1 MTTRKHPHDPNE
13 PERRHEMVEAPG
25 RAQGAPSD
33 TKVVSSMEDKIG
45 ELESE
50 LAESKDRRL
59 RLAADFDNFKKR
71 TRQEQL
77 DTIQH
82 ASADLIARLLP
93 ALDDL
98 HKALDHKPGG
108 VDEGWVK
115 GLELSVR
122 KLDEALGAHG
132 LEPIQAVGAQFDP
145 KLHEAI
151 GYEES
156 AEHPEDTVTSELRRG
171 YRIRDRVVRPALV
184 KVARPPELPASDSQ
198 IPTR

>member
-1 MTTRKHPHDPNE
+1 MTTRKHPHDPLE
-13 PERRHEMVEAPG
+13 PEMRSETIDAPDSRAVASTEA
-25 RAQGAPSD
+25 
-33 TKVVSSMEDKIG
+33 KIAD
-45 ELESE
+45 LESG
-50 LAESKDRRL
+50 LAETKDRYL

-71 TRQEQL
+71 TRQGQL

-98 HKALDHKPGG
+98 RKALDHTPEG
-108 VDEGWVK
+108 VDDAWVK

-122 KLDEALGAHG
+122 KLEEALGAHG
-132 LEPIQAVGAQFDP
+132 LEPIQAVGQSFDP

-156 AEHPEDTVTSELRRG
+156 AEHAEDTVTSELRRG

-184 KVARPPELPASDSQ
+184 KLARPRELPSSD
-198 IPTR
+198 T

>member
-13 PERRHEMVEAPG
+13 PDRLSETVEAPES
-25 RAQGAPSD
+25 RLI
-33 TKVVSSMEDKIG
+33 SSMESKIA
-45 ELESE
+45 ELESAV
-50 LAESKDRRL
+50 AEAKDRYL
-59 RLAADFDNFKKR
+59 RTAADFDNFRKR
-71 TRQEQL
+71 SRQQQL
-77 DTIQH
+77 ETIQH

-98 HKALDHKPGG
+98 RKALDHKPEG
-108 VDEGWVK
+108 VDESWAK

-122 KLDEALGAHG
+122 KLEEALSAHG
-132 LEPIQAVGAQFDP
+132 LEPIHAVGVPFDP

-156 AEHPEDTVTSELRRG
+156 SEHPEDTVTSELRRG

-184 KVARPPELPASDSQ
+184 KVARPPERQASDE
-198 IPTR
+198 

>member
-1 MTTRKHPHDPNE
+1 MTTRKHPHDPHE
-13 PERRHEMVEAPG
+13 PEGRSETVEPPDS
-25 RAQGAPSD
+25 RA
-33 TKVVSSMEDKIG
+33 VSSMETKIA
-45 ELESE
+45 ELESA
-50 LAESKDRRL
+50 LAEAKDRRL

-77 DTIQH
+77 ETIQH

-98 HKALDHKPGG
+98 HKALDHKPKG
-108 VDEGWVK
+108 VDEAWVK

-122 KLDEALGAHG
+122 KLDEALSAHG
-132 LEPIQAVGAQFDP
+132 LEPIEAVGARFDP

-151 GYEES
+151 GSEES
-156 AEHPEDTVTSELRRG
+156 TEHPEDTVTSELRRG

-184 KVARPPELPASDSQ
+184 KVARPPEPPAPDDS
-198 IPTR
+198 TA

>member
-1 MTTRKHPHDPNE
+1 MTTRKHPHDPHEAEGRSETVE
-13 PERRHEMVEAPG
+13 PPDS
-25 RAQGAPSD
+25 RAV
-33 TKVVSSMEDKIG
+33 TSMETKIA

-50 LAESKDRRL
+50 LAEARDRRL

-77 DTIQH
+77 ETIQH
-82 ASADLIARLLP
+82 ASADLIGRLLP

-98 HKALDHKPGG
+98 HKALDHKPEG
-108 VDEGWVK
+108 VDEAWVK

-122 KLDEALGAHG
+122 KLEEALAAHG
-132 LEPIQAVGAQFDP
+132 LEPIRAVGATFDP

-151 GYEES
+151 GHDES
-156 AEHPEDTVTSELRRG
+156 ADQPEDTVTSELRRG

-184 KVARPPELPASDSQ
+184 KLARPPARVAPDEPNS
-198 IPTR
+198 

>member
-1 MTTRKHPHDPNE
+1 MTTRKHPHDAHE
-13 PERRHEMVEAPG
+13 PEGRSETVDAPDS
-25 RAQGAPSD
+25 RA
-33 TKVVSSMEDKIG
+33 VSSMETKIG
-45 ELESE
+45 ELESA
-50 LAESKDRRL
+50 LAEAKDRRL

-77 DTIQH
+77 ETIQR

-98 HKALDHKPGG
+98 QKALDHKPRG
-108 VDEGWVK
+108 VDEAWVK

-122 KLDEALGAHG
+122 KLDEALSAHG
-132 LEPIQAVGAQFDP
+132 LEPIDAVGARFDP

-184 KVARPPELPASDSQ
+184 KVARPPEPPASDME
-198 IPTR
+198 ITH

>member
-1 MTTRKHPHDPNE
+1 MTTRKHPHDPHE
-13 PERRHEMVEAPG
+13 PEGRSETVEPPDS
-25 RAQGAPSD
+25 RA
-33 TKVVSSMEDKIG
+33 VSSMETKIA
-45 ELESE
+45 ELESA
-50 LAESKDRRL
+50 LAEAKDRRL

-77 DTIQH
+77 ETIQH

-98 HKALDHKPGG
+98 HKALDHKPKG
-108 VDEGWVK
+108 VDEAWVK

-122 KLDEALGAHG
+122 KLDEALSAHG
-132 LEPIQAVGAQFDP
+132 LEPIEAVGARFDP

-151 GYEES
+151 GSEES
-156 AEHPEDTVTSELRRG
+156 TEHPEDTVTSELRRG

-184 KVARPPELPASDSQ
+184 KVARPPEPPAPD
-198 IPTR
+198 TENTN

>member
-1 MTTRKHPHDPNE
+1 MTTPKHDPSD
-13 PERRHEMVEAPG
+13 PERGRETIEAPET
-25 RAQGAPSD
+25 RAIA
-33 TKVVSSMEDKIG
+33 SMETKIA
-45 ELESE
+45 ELESSV
-50 LAESKDRRL
+50 AEAKDRYL
-59 RLAADFDNFKKR
+59 RTAADFDNFKKR
-71 TRQEQL
+71 ARQQQL

-98 HKALDHKPGG
+98 HKALDHKPAS
-108 VDEGWVK
+108 VDGSWVK

-122 KLDEALGAHG
+122 KLEEALGAHG
-132 LEPIQAVGAQFDP
+132 LEPILSVGKPFDP

-184 KVARPPELPASDSQ
+184 KLARQPELPASDGMK
-198 IPTR
+198 P

>member
-1 MTTRKHPHDPNE
+1 MTTRKHPHDPHEAEGRSETVE
-13 PERRHEMVEAPG
+13 PPDS
-25 RAQGAPSD
+25 RAV
-33 TKVVSSMEDKIG
+33 TSMETKIA

-50 LAESKDRRL
+50 LAEARDRRL

-77 DTIQH
+77 ETIQH

-98 HKALDHKPGG
+98 HKALDHKPKG
-108 VDEGWVK
+108 VDDAWVK

-122 KLDEALGAHG
+122 KLDEALSAHG
-132 LEPIQAVGAQFDP
+132 LEPIESVGARFDP

-151 GYEES
+151 GSEES
-156 AEHPEDTVTSELRRG
+156 AEHPEDTITSELRRG
-171 YRIRDRVVRPALV
+171 YRIRYRVVRPALV
-184 KVARPPELPASDSQ
+184 KVARPPEPPASDDSD
-198 IPTR
+198 R

>member
-1 MTTRKHPHDPNE
+1 MTTRKHPHDAHE
-13 PERRHEMVEAPG
+13 PEG
-25 RAQGAPSD
+25 RSETADPPESRA
-33 TKVVSSMEDKIG
+33 VSSMETKIA
-45 ELESE
+45 ELESA
-50 LAESKDRRL
+50 LAEAKDRRL

-77 DTIQH
+77 ETIQH

-98 HKALDHKPGG
+98 QKALDHKPRG
-108 VDEGWVK
+108 VDEAWVK

-122 KLDEALGAHG
+122 KLDEALSAHG
-132 LEPIQAVGAQFDP
+132 LEPIDAVGARFDP

-184 KVARPPELPASDSQ
+184 KVARPPEPPASDDNTQ
-198 IPTR
+198 P

>member
-1 MTTRKHPHDPNE
+1 MMTTRKHPHDPHE
-13 PERRHEMVEAPG
+13 PEPRSETVDRPS
-25 RAQGAPSD
+25 AQG
-33 TKVVSSMEDKIG
+33 VSSMEAKIA
-45 ELESE
+45 ELESALSE
-50 LAESKDRRL
+50 TKDRDL
-59 RLAADFDNFKKR
+59 RSAADFENFKKR
-71 TRQEQL
+71 ARQQQM

-98 HKALDHKPGG
+98 HKALDHKPAG
-108 VDEGWVK
+108 VDESWVK

-122 KLDEALGAHG
+122 KLEEALSAHG
-132 LEPIQAVGAQFDP
+132 LEPIHAVGVPFDP

-156 AEHPEDTVTSELRRG
+156 AEQPEDTVTSELRRG

-184 KVARPPELPASDSQ
+184 KLARQPELPASDGTNS
-198 IPTR
+198 

>member
-1 MTTRKHPHDPNE
+1 MTTRKHPHDPHE
-13 PERRHEMVEAPG
+13 PELRSDTVEAPDPG
-25 RAQGAPSD
+25 G
-33 TKVVSSMEDKIG
+33 VSSLEAKIA
-45 ELESE
+45 ELESALSE
-50 LAESKDRRL
+50 TKDRYL
-59 RLAADFDNFKKR
+59 RSAADFENFKKR
-71 TRQEQL
+71 ARQQQM

-82 ASADLIARLLP
+82 ASADLISRLLP

-98 HKALDHKPGG
+98 HKALDHKPAG
-108 VDEGWVK
+108 VDESWVK

-122 KLDEALGAHG
+122 KLEEALGAHG
-132 LEPIQAVGAQFDP
+132 LEPIQAVGTPFDP

-184 KVARPPELPASDSQ
+184 KLARQPELPASDGMK
-198 IPTR
+198 P

>member
-1 MTTRKHPHDPNE
+1 MTTRKHPHDP
-13 PERRHEMVEAPG
+13 HEAEGLSETVDQPAS
-25 RAQGAPSD
+25 RALA
-33 TKVVSSMEDKIG
+33 SMETKIG
-45 ELESE
+45 ELESA
-50 LAESKDRRL
+50 LAEAKDRHL

-77 DTIQH
+77 ETIQH

-98 HKALDHKPGG
+98 HKALDHKPKG
-108 VDEGWVK
+108 VDEAWVK

-122 KLDEALGAHG
+122 KLDEALSAHG
-132 LEPIQAVGAQFDP
+132 LEPIDTVGARFDP

-151 GYEES
+151 GSEES
-156 AEHPEDTVTSELRRG
+156 AEQPEDTITSELRRG

-184 KVARPPELPASDSQ
+184 KVARPPEPPASDSDST
-198 IPTR
+198 I

>member
-1 MTTRKHPHDPNE
+1 MTTRKHPHDP
-13 PERRHEMVEAPG
+13 HEAEGLSETVEQPAS
-25 RAQGAPSD
+25 RALA
-33 TKVVSSMEDKIG
+33 SMETKIG
-45 ELESE
+45 ELESA
-50 LAESKDRRL
+50 LAEAKDRRL

-77 DTIQH
+77 ETIQH

-98 HKALDHKPGG
+98 HKALDHKPKG
-108 VDEGWVK
+108 VDEAWVK

-122 KLDEALGAHG
+122 KLDEALSAHG
-132 LEPIQAVGAQFDP
+132 LEPIDTVGAQFDP

-151 GYEES
+151 GSEES
-156 AEHPEDTVTSELRRG
+156 AEHPEDTITSELRRG

-184 KVARPPELPASDSQ
+184 KVARPPEPPASDSDST
-198 IPTR
+198 I